1 MAESPGA
8 VRAPAIAGQ
17 IFGDRLSAAV
27 EYARLLA
34 TEGVVRGVIGPREVD
49 RLWDRHILNCAV
61 IADLI
66 PAESDVL
73 DVGSGAGLPG
83 VVLALARP
91 DLDIVLLDAQ
101 ARRIAFLADCVAQ
114 LGLQRVT
121 LLQGRVEETPVR
133 RQLGRS
139 SIVTARALAPL
150 DRLAEW
156 CLPVLKS
163 GGHLLAIKGVSAS
176 DEVARHRQLLG
187 RYGANEIVVRHCG
200 AGVVD
205 PQTTVIDIAID

>member
-1 MAESPGA
+1 
-8 VRAPAIAGQ
+8 V
-17 IFGDRLSAAV
+17 FGDRLSAAV
-27 EYARLLA
+27 EYASLLA
-34 TEGVVRGVIGPREVD
+34 TEGVLRGVIGPREVD
-49 RLWDRHILNCAV
+49 RLWDRHLLNCAV
-61 IADLI
+61 IAELI
-66 PAESDVL
+66 PADSRVL

-91 DLDIVLLDAQ
+91 DLDLVLLDAQ
-101 ARRIAFLADCVAQ
+101 ARRVAFLAECVER
-114 LGLQRVT
+114 LGLRRVT
-121 LLQGRVEETPVR
+121 LLQGRVEEKAVR
-133 RQLGRS
+133 GQLGRS

-163 GGHLLAIKGVSAS
+163 GGHLLAIKGASAS

-187 RYGANEIVVRHCG
+187 RYGASEVVVRYCG